1 MRIKK
6 PVNLK
11 KKLLVKELIILMP
24 FRDHSFFN
32 LYFSLIT
39 SKNII
44 TFKIL
49 ENNSL
54 VLTNTGK
61 CTFLREFHYEE

>member
-6 PVNLK
+6 PVKLK
-11 KKLLVKELIILMP
+11 KKLLVRELAMLMP
-24 FRDHSFFN
+24 FIHHSFFN

-39 SKNII
+39 SNNII
-44 TFKIL
+44 AFKIL

-61 CTFLREFHYEE
+61 CTFLREFHYEK